1 MLLGEERDSRN
12 FAGECIF
19 CWNERSIVELIDAR
33 TDMNKVSQTGSSE
46 AAMTLH
52 FGERRKHGS
61 LSEVEV
67 LRTRQRRGVQS
78 CFISPVLISTWRL
91 QSGMVGMSLE
101 IDGNLRNIIRLLRRS
116 YACTMNIFTL
126 NTTMDKVVSQWTGL
140 GTYLVHLFGTYYKFS
155 TMIWI
160 SYTRSHLLLVCE

>member
-19 CWNERSIVELIDAR
+19 CRNERSIVELTDAR

-46 AAMTLH
+46 AMTLH

-78 CFISPVLISTWRL
+78 CFISPVLIST
-91 QSGMVGMSLE
+91 
-101 IDGNLRNIIRLLRRS
+101 
-116 YACTMNIFTL
+116 
-126 NTTMDKVVSQWTGL
+126 
-140 GTYLVHLFGTYYKFS
+140 
-155 TMIWI
+155 
-160 SYTRSHLLLVCE
+160 